1 MINEIGYLKSKNILK
16 NINHGDNLII
26 VNGRVIRDVSNSD
39 ETLFEL
45 IEGYERTVFGQFKTW
60 TYENQQIRKDN
71 DGCYIHRKS
80 VHEVFSII
88 IQLLSIKN

>member
-1 MINEIGYLKSKNILK
+1 MKLVFEVKNILK

-45 IEGYERTVFGQFKTW
+45 IEGTNVPYSGQFKTW
-60 TYENQQIRKDN
+60 TYENQQIR
-71 DGCYIHRKS
+71 
-80 VHEVFSII
+80 
-88 IQLLSIKN
+88 QLQ